1 MLASNQAK
9 NRTNQRKKIGT
20 QPKASRTQKIQP
32 ITKKQPSK
40 FQQLQMLIEEAQA
53 EARHI
58 LKAKRL
64 GARGM
69 DRYWDGKVRR
79 IVRVE
84 IVDGD
89 QYPYQE
95 VLSCGHRFIPM
106 DGWYHVRSRLK
117 AVKLNPIPGSL
128 THSRIC
134 VECTKNPNAEITQ
147 SPPERGPRTVK
158 AILESL
164 KKSE

>member
-1 MLASNQAK
+1 
-9 NRTNQRKKIGT
+9 
-20 QPKASRTQKIQP
+20 
-32 ITKKQPSK
+32 
-40 FQQLQMLIEEAQA
+40 MLIEEAQA

-84 IVDGD
+84 IVEGD

-106 DGWYHVRSRLK
+106 DGWYHVQSRLK
-117 AVKLNPIPGSL
+117 TVREKPGVVRN
-128 THSRIC
+128 RIC

-147 SPPERGPRTVK
+147 SPPETGPRTVK
-158 AILESL
+158 EILESL